1 MFRFGIFII
10 IILLPRRG
18 GGVVSSGFTGIIV
31 YNVWMVLRLETW
43 IGFICYTRLIR
54 FVTWSVVLLI
64 QCTTIFTRSLP
75 RYK

>member
-1 MFRFGIFII
+1 VFRFGIFII

-43 IGFICYTRLIR
+43 IGFICFTRLLYYG
-54 FVTWSVVLLI
+54 SLLGRW
-64 QCTTIFTRSLP
+64 F
-75 RYK
+75 Y

>member
-43 IGFICYTRLIR
+43 IGFICYTRLLYYG
-54 FVTWSVVLLI
+54 SLLGRW
-64 QCTTIFTRSLP
+64 F
-75 RYK
+75 Y